1 MAYKFQ
7 LGRARLSG
15 STLFENGLQI
25 SGSGEVQ
32 EDLNIVKAG
41 GLQLGGTPVTS
52 TAAELNKLDGAGA
65 DVTAT
70 KLTTLSA
77 LTDAEIGFID
87 GAQSGAVVNSKV
99 VVYSAGGL
107 VQGTDFKGPDGF
119 DIGNASNA
127 DAMNFAASEITVKD
141 GVDFSVATVGGFN
154 YGGAAVTST
163 AAELNLLDTAQA
175 GTIVNGKAVIYS
187 AAGQVSASAL
197 SSSGVGKFGGAV
209 DIKGNLDVKGSVINF
224 SGVSTAALDAA
235 DFIVSLDSATKD
247 VQLRTRT
254 NVVSDMVG
262 TVADTALA
270 AASGVMK
277 LDIVNLGAEVIATGD
292 TIVFNDSG
300 DNGLHKESVDDLF
313 KIGPA
318 LVDAAVLDTQNDHIL
333 FLDGGATGEAK
344 KESMADLMA
353 SQAGTGVSVV
363 GGKFTVDTS
372 GGDRVSVAAIADGG
386 TAAAGINVFANLTA
400 NAAVTLP
407 AAPTTGDVVIIKAA
421 VLNPG
426 VGITISRA
434 GSHTIDG
441 ETSHVLESPF
451 GAFSCVYVSGST
463 GNDWRII

>member
-7 LGRARLSG
+7 IGRTRLSG
-15 STLFENGLQI
+15 STLFEDGLQI
-25 SGSGEVQ
+25 SGAAEVQ
-32 EDLNIVKAG
+32 TELNVVGVG
-41 GLQLGGTPVTS
+41 GLKLAGTSVSS

-65 DVTAT
+65 DVTAA

-77 LTDAEIGFID
+77 LSDAEIGFID
-87 GAQSGAVVNSKV
+87 GAQVGAVTNSKAV
-99 VVYSAGGL
+99 IYSAAGV

-119 DIGNASNA
+119 DIGNASVA
-127 DAMNFAASEITVKD
+127 DAMKFNAAEIIVKD
-141 GVDFSVATVGGFN
+141 GVDLSVATVGGFN
-154 YGGAAVTST
+154 YGGAAVTAT
-163 AAELNLLDTAQA
+163 AAELNLLDTAVA
-175 GTIVNGKAVIYS
+175 GTIVNSKAVIYS

-197 SSSGVGKFGGAV
+197 SSSGVGQFGGAV
-209 DIKGNLDVKGSVINF
+209 DIKGNLDVKGSIVNL
-224 SGVSTAALDAA
+224 SGVGAASLDAA
-235 DFIVSLDSATKD
+235 DLFVSLDSTSKD

-262 TVADTALA
+262 TVTDTALA

-292 TIVFNDSG
+292 TLVFNDSG

-318 LVDAAVLDTQNDHIL
+318 LVTEAAASTTADYFL

-344 KESMADLMA
+344 KESIADLMA
-353 SQAGTGVSVV
+353 SQAGTGVTIA

-372 GGDRVSVAAIADGG
+372 GGDRISVAALANGG
-386 TAAAGINVFANLTA
+386 TAAAGINAFADITA

-407 AAPTTGDVVIIKAA
+407 AAPTAGDVVIIKAA
-421 VLNPG
+421 NMQAG
-426 VGITISRA
+426 NKITVSRQ
-434 GSHTIDG
+434 GSHIIDG
-441 ETSHVLESPF
+441 QVSQILESPF
-451 GAFSCVYVSGST
+451 AALSCVYVSGST